1 MKFFKIVCLIFLG
14 LLLFAV
20 QNRFKISDFIWWL
33 LYIPIYF
40 LIISPL
46 FEYWNNRLKSKYN
59 E

>member
-20 QNRFKISDFIWWL
+20 QNRFKISDFIWL